1 MECILKKHSDL
12 IVCFITNYETMN
24 QYGSINCKKIEKT
37 GIKKLFHEQKND
49 PLLSEPHFTILNVYN
64 KQKLSTRLVKR

>member
-1 MECILKKHSDL
+1 
-12 IVCFITNYETMN
+12 MN
-24 QYGSINCKKIEKT
+24 QYGSINCWKIEKT